1 MMHCP
6 FCKCPAHTRTSR
18 YLSETVKQVYYQCTN
33 ILCSA
38 TFRTMESVDSVIR
51 PPSETDLTDDEFI
64 SAHAG
69 KAKKQS
75 L

>member
-6 FCKCPAHTRTSR
+6 FCKSPAHTRTSR
-18 YLSETVKQVYYQCTN
+18 YLSETVKQLYYQCTN

-38 TFRTMESVDSVIR
+38 TFRTMESVDSVIQ
-51 PPSETDLTDDEFI
+51 PPSVTDAEGDEFI
-64 SAHAG
+64 AAHSG
-69 KAKKQS
+69 KVRKQN

>member
-18 YLSETVKQVYYQCTN
+18 YLSETVKQLYYQCTN
-33 ILCSA
+33 VMCSA
-38 TFRTMESVDSVIR
+38 TFRTMESVDSVIQ
-51 PPSETDLTDDEFI
+51 PPSNTDLAGDEFI
-64 SAHAG
+64 AAHSG
-69 KAKKQS
+69 KARKQC